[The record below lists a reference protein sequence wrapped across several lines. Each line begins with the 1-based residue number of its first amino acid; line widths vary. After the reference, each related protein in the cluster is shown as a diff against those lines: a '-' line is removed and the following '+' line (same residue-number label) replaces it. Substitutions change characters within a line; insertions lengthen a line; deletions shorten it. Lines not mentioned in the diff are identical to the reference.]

1 MTVQRQQRCAE
12 NIRNRSG
19 KWWRRASLALFVA
32 MVPWSLLGSPL
43 VSAQPSIHMSSVVG
57 FNGFYSK
64 NQWVPVTMTIV
75 NNGPATNAELDSYV
89 DFGVGDRMA
98 QGTLRWQVRL
108 PAYQT
113 VTKQI
118 AVPGP
123 MVDRET
129 VECVVNGQPVASSK
143 LSGTALGSVS
153 LVGVLSKDAQ
163 LARVLTGLTD
173 GEGGNP
179 VLPVTLF
186 PANLPDA
193 ANLLSGLTAITL
205 KPDTITDTLTP
216 QQRNALLTWVKLGGM
231 LIVTGADT
239 VPGWTN
245 YLPILPGPEK
255 VVKGDKLASFL
266 SGSVTPPQDFE
277 MYGKGVLSSAT
288 VWAGTSDEPYIAALK
303 LGRGTIVQT
312 SFNPTQPS
320 LVSWSSNAALWTKLL
335 QQGNPQGAS
344 AIPDLL
350 SSSGALQ
357 LVSASDALSPLKIPS
372 LSFWASV
379 FLVYAVCAGPVLF
392 LVLRK
397 WKSEPLAWFILPSI
411 SVVTTIGIYL
421 FGANQ
426 RPPGMLTEGVG
437 VLDLVG
443 DGTAESYGIR
453 GFMSPAVTSGFATT
467 EQPMLALP
475 LEQHNV
481 RELGYASTWFR
492 NNTTVAFDN
501 VGRWGVRYIYTAGA
515 VQHQGELD
523 AELWADHNTLIG
535 RITNHTKYPL
545 HDLAV
550 FWGGRMLAVGDLKPG
565 ESTVLNR
572 QTSVQVVATNG
583 NLSSYSSYNRDIV
596 HGIGRPLGTL
606 AANEHLFEP
615 YSGSSDT
622 MVNTAMLIATTPSA
636 TPGLPDVVTG
646 QAVAQSQAVVLVRQ
660 FTPVSIYPNTE
671 VTAE

>member
-1 MTVQRQQRCAE
+1 M
-12 NIRNRSG
+12 
-19 KWWRRASLALFVA
+19 
-32 MVPWSLLGSPL
+32 
-43 VSAQPSIHMSSVVG
+43 
-57 FNGFYSK
+57 
-64 NQWVPVTMTIV
+64 
-75 NNGPATNAELDSYV
+75 
-89 DFGVGDRMA
+89 
-98 QGTLRWQVRL
+98 
-108 PAYQT
+108 
-113 VTKQI
+113 
-118 AVPGP
+118 
-123 MVDRET
+123 
-129 VECVVNGQPVASSK
+129 
-143 LSGTALGSVS
+143 
-153 LVGVLSKDAQ
+153 
-163 LARVLTGLTD
+163 
-173 GEGGNP
+173 
-179 VLPVTLF
+179 PVTLF

-205 KPDTITDTLTP
+205 KPDTIADTLTP

-245 YLPILPGPEK
+245 YLPSCPALKKWSRATSWHRFCP
-255 VVKGDKLASFL
+255 ARA
-266 SGSVTPPQDFE
+266 TPPQDFE

-303 LGRGTIVQT
+303 LGRHHCTNVVQPNPAVAGIVVQ
-312 SFNPTQPS
+312 QCG
-320 LVSWSSNAALWTKLL
+320 ALDEVTPARK
-335 QQGNPQGAS
+335 S
-344 AIPDLL
+344 AGRQRDTGLL

-550 FWGGRMLAVGDLKPG
+550 FWGGRMFAVG
-565 ESTVLNR
+565 
-572 QTSVQVVATNG
+572 
-583 NLSSYSSYNRDIV
+583 I
-596 HGIGRPLGTL
+596 
-606 AANEHLFEP
+606 
-615 YSGSSDT
+615 
-622 MVNTAMLIATTPSA
+622 
-636 TPGLPDVVTG
+636 
-646 QAVAQSQAVVLVRQ
+646 
-660 FTPVSIYPNTE
+660 
-671 VTAE
+671 